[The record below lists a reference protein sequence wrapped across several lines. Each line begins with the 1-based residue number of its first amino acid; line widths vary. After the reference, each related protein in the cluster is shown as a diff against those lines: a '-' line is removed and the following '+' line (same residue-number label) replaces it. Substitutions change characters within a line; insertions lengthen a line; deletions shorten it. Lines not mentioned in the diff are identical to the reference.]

1 MRHIIVGLCLVLV
14 LGTSAWGEPLD
25 PRYDF
30 TNDTVFAAWQL
41 DGTPQIAAQR
51 FLLVRLGKT
60 PIADC
65 RGEAVW
71 EQVARPLFDL
81 ESAELRQLAV
91 IVTTQQSGACAATM
105 DYVAV
110 DAGFADTGMPSG
122 QWTILH
128 GDVEAVARLLSAK
141 IAQGMRLA
149 MLATRL

>member
-1 MRHIIVGLCLVLV
+1 MRHIIVGLCLVLA
-14 LGTSAWGEPLD
+14 LGTSAWAEPLD

-81 ESAELRQLAV
+81 ESAELRQLAI
-91 IVTTQQSGACAATM
+91 IVTRQHPGTCEVSL